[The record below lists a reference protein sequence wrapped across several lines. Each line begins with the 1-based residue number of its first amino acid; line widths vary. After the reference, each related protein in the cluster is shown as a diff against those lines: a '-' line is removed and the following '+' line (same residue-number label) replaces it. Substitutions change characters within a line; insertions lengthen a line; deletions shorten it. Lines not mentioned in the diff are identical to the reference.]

1 MPIYEFQCQTCQF
14 CFEEIL
20 PADRQNPPE
29 CPRCGSAEAVVKL
42 ISACVTKTGTQD
54 GASCA
59 PRGGFS

>member
-20 PADRQNPPE
+20 PASHEDMPE

-42 ISACVTKTGTQD
+42 VSACVTKSASQGET
-54 GASCA
+54 SCA